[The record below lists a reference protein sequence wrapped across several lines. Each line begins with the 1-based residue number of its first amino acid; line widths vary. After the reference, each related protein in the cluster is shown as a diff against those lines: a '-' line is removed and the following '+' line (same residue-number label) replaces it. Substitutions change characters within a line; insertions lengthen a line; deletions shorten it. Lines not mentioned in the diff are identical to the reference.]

1 MSAHADPQPYP
12 PWASSILHFPS
23 PVYYQCGDFPA
34 YCLRVLGLFNWP
46 KPPRNAGNSLIPL
59 VSGFP
64 CHGTLALNCCLFVYI
79 YVCMGTHA
87 LFFWAALRE
96 RTEIEVHCCYLSLTL
111 LQLLN
116 SSPPVD
122 IFEAFCQHKIKDF
135 LSLNFI
141 ILISY
146 FFPQNLQWDLLSLV
160 SYNLQAAQHLGV
172 PI

>member
-1 MSAHADPQPYP
+1 MP
-12 PWASSILHFPS
+12 F
-23 PVYYQCGDFPA
+23 F
-34 YCLRVLGLFNWP
+34 LGSFEGEN
-46 KPPRNAGNSLIPL
+46 RDRGSLL
-59 VSGFP
+59 
-64 CHGTLALNCCLFVYI
+64 
-79 YVCMGTHA
+79 
-87 LFFWAALRE
+87 
-96 RTEIEVHCCYLSLTL
+96 LTL

-122 IFEAFCQHKIKDF
+122 IFEAFCQYKIKDF